1 MDPETA
7 TTLRKRPL
15 SVRISKPGESGG
27 SMAETLPAPE
37 PLSPTARLFKDLF
50 IVTLFGSSKPI
61 DLAAVRAGLLRLV
74 ARHPRFCSI
83 QATDTFNDGTPRW
96 VRTTVNVDDHIVVP
110 SLEDDGDVA
119 TNPEQA
125 VEDYVAS
132 LSTLAMDFSRPLWEF
147 HILNFPT
154 SATVA
159 ATAVFRCHHSLG
171 DGTSMISLVLASAQ
185 TADSPA
191 EVEAAASMP
200 PPVRRKGQIYFRP
213 RPPRS
218 AGVLALAKW
227 AWSFVV
233 LAWNTM
239 VDLAGFFATLL
250 FLNDP
255 DTPFKQADH
264 LAEAKSRRVVHRGLS
279 LDDIKY
285 IKNVLNCALADM
297 LDSSNGKDV
306 AWGNRLGFI
315 LLPLQIASYND
326 PLEYIRKAKK
336 TADRKKFSLE
346 VLFTHAVVEITTKLL
361 GAKAAGL
368 VFDRMLGHTTISL
381 SSVMGP
387 VEKIELSGHPIVF
400 IAPTTFGVPEPLVL
414 HFFCS
419 FLELHIRVESLEVGQ
434 GLPGGVV
441 LRKAL
446 PLDED
451 APRAVTKLGAQD
463 LRRGC
468 Q

>member
-27 SMAETLPAPE
+27 SMAASLPAPE

-83 QATDTFNDGTPRW
+83 QATDTCDDDGTPRW

-110 SLEDDGDVA
+110 SLAHDDVG
-119 TNPEQA
+119 TNPEQV
-125 VEDYVAS
+125 VENYVAS
-132 LSTLAMDFSRPLWEF
+132 LSTLPMDFSRPLWEF

-154 SATVA
+154 SSTVA

-185 TADSPA
+185 SADDSP
-191 EVEAAASMP
+191 EVAMP
-200 PPVRRKGQIYFRP
+200 PPVRRKGQIYSRP
-213 RPPRS
+213 RPPWS
-218 AGVLALAKW
+218 AGVLALAMW

-239 VDLAGFFATLL
+239 VDLAGFVATLL

-264 LAEAKSRRVVHRGLS
+264 LSEVKSRRVVHRGLS
-279 LDDIKY
+279 LDDIKD
-285 IKNVLNCALADM
+285 IKNVLNCV
-297 LDSSNGKDV
+297 SPKYKD
-306 AWGNRLGFI
+306 
-315 LLPLQIASYND
+315 
-326 PLEYIRKAKK
+326 
-336 TADRKKFSLE
+336 
-346 VLFTHAVVEITTKLL
+346 
-361 GAKAAGL
+361 
-368 VFDRMLGHTTISL
+368 L
-381 SSVMGP
+381 SSR
-387 VEKIELSGHPIVF
+387 L
-400 IAPTTFGVPEPLVL
+400 TLLVL
-414 HFFCS
+414 S
-419 FLELHIRVESLEVGQ
+419 FEAYSYY
-434 GLPGGVV
+434 
-441 LRKAL
+441 
-446 PLDED
+446 
-451 APRAVTKLGAQD
+451 
-463 LRRGC
+463 
-468 Q
+468 

>member
-191 EVEAAASMP
+191 EVEAAASMAMP

-285 IKNVLNCALADM
+285 IKNVLNCV
-297 LDSSNGKDV
+297 SPK
-306 AWGNRLGFI
+306 
-315 LLPLQIASYND
+315 
-326 PLEYIRKAKK
+326 
-336 TADRKKFSLE
+336 
-346 VLFTHAVVEITTKLL
+346 H
-361 GAKAAGL
+361 
-368 VFDRMLGHTTISL
+368 
-381 SSVMGP
+381 
-387 VEKIELSGHPIVF
+387 
-400 IAPTTFGVPEPLVL
+400 
-414 HFFCS
+414 
-419 FLELHIRVESLEVGQ
+419 
-434 GLPGGVV
+434 
-441 LRKAL
+441 KAL
-446 PLDED
+446 FKE
-451 APRAVTKLGAQD
+451 TTET
-463 LRRGC
+463 
-468 Q
+468 